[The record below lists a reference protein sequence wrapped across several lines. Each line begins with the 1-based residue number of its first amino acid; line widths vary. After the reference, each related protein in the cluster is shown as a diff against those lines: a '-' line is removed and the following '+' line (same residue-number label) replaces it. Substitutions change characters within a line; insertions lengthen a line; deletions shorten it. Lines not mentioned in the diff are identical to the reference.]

1 MQNMLDWLKLKMPQ
15 NEVPKRGETLA
26 RACNK
31 MKENI
36 KLFINER
43 ILGAI
48 ELMSE
53 NGVELIRE
61 NEVILTY
68 KNFYAIRY
76 VFIKAKQSGKNF
88 KVVVIDDK
96 KDGDGREMASSLIK
110 EGVDV
115 TYAHLNG
122 LPYAL

>member
-1 MQNMLDWLKLKMPQ
+1 
-15 NEVPKRGETLA
+15 
-26 RACNK
+26 
-31 MKENI
+31 MKDNI
-36 KLFINER
+36 KMFINER

-53 NGVELIRE
+53 NGAELIKE

-76 VFIKAKQSGKNF
+76 VLLKAVQSGKRF

-96 KDGDGREMASSLIK
+96 NDGDG
-110 EGVDV
+110 
-115 TYAHLNG
+115 
-122 LPYAL
+122 